1 MLIDLPVG
9 VWSVDHPGGTMTD
22 DRDDLAS
29 AKDWLSDLEK
39 AADTGNQPPAD
50 QVEAVDSG
58 DEDPAPQPARS
69 PRRMLDRPAE
79 LISLDFAK
87 VADKPRWRR
96 LGSRLGSSLGSNFS
110 FSLVQDG
117 NEVAAISTA
126 LKPCVEFGKRVRC
139 RHTEVTFKN
148 GGGWTISTHAPM
160 RDKKVLGFKVD
171 WTERDR
177 VVEVKDG
184 GEQIA
189 YLANPQKA
197 RKQSEAITATGE
209 SVTLQRRGGLR
220 KRLRPRRA
228 REKLF

>member
-1 MLIDLPVG
+1 
-9 VWSVDHPGGTMTD
+9 MTD

-79 LISLDFAK
+79 LIDLDFAK
-87 VADKPRWRR
+87 VADKPWWRR
-96 LGSRLGSSLGSNFS
+96 LWLLWFKRGGKPLSIFQRHFS

-160 RDKKVLGFKVD
+160 RDKKVLGIKVD

-220 KRLRPRRA
+220 KRLRSRRA